1 MPQDPFFNEKL
12 FEAGLAVRK
21 QVLGKDYV
29 EKSLASAD
37 DFMQAFQEFTTQ
49 YCWGII
55 WNRPGLDRKTRSF
68 LNLAFLIALNRPNEL
83 RLHIAGALANGVTK
97 EEIKEV
103 CLQAFVYCGVPASLD
118 AFKVAQEVFK
128 EKGI

>member
-1 MPQDPFFNEKL
+1 MPQDPFFNQTL
-12 FEAGLAVRK
+12 FDKGLEVRK
-21 QVLGKDYV
+21 AVLGKDYV
-29 EKSLASAD
+29 ESSIAKAD
-37 DFMQAFQEFTTQ
+37 DFMEAFQEFTTQ

-55 WNRPGLDRKTRSF
+55 WNRPGLDRRTRSF
-68 LNLAFLIALNRPNEL
+68 LNMAMLIALNRPNEL
-83 RLHIAGALANGVTK
+83 RLHIGGALENGITK

-128 EKGI
+128 ARGI

>member
-1 MPQDPFFNEKL
+1 MPQDPFFNDKL

-118 AFKVAQEVFK
+118 AFKVAQEVFN
-128 EKGI
+128 EKGV

>member
-1 MPQDPFFNEKL
+1 MPQDPFFNQAL
-12 FEAGLAVRK
+12 FERGLAVRK
-21 QVLGKDYV
+21 EVLGKDYV

-83 RLHIAGALANGVTK
+83 RLHVAGALANGVTK

-103 CLQAFVYCGVPASLD
+103 CLQAFVYCGVPAALD

>member
-1 MPQDPFFNEKL
+1 MPQDPFFNEQL

-21 QVLGKDYV
+21 EVLGKDYV

-55 WNRPGLDRKTRSF
+55 WNRPGLDRRTRSF